1 MAQKKLNPK
10 QRIQPIFICT
20 KIDNRHRRGEKKVDF
35 LAKFFLFASLKYF
48 VEKPLRETV

>member
-10 QRIQPIFICT
+10 QGIQLIFICP

-35 LAKFFLFASLKYF
+35 LAKFFLFASLKIF
-48 VEKPLRETV
+48 FGKSQRVTA